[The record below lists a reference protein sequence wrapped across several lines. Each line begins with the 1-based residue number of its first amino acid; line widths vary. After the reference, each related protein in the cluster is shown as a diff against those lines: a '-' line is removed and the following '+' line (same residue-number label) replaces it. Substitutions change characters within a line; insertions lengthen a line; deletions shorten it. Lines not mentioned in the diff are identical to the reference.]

1 MTEVTRHD
9 AGSLCWAELATTDPH
24 AAKSFYTTLFG
35 WTFADS
41 PMGPGPEDIY
51 TRLQLAGKDVGAL
64 YRMMKEQEGQGVPPN
79 WLAYV
84 AVASADEA
92 AKKAK
97 ALGGRVLA
105 EPFNV
110 QEYGRMAMLQ
120 DPAGATLAVWQA
132 GTHTG
137 AQRINEPGSLCWME
151 LATSDPA
158 GAKTFYSGL
167 FGWGWKD
174 STDPGM
180 PYTELQVSGRSSG
193 GMLPIRPDMGATPP
207 HWGIYWLVSDCN
219 ATAAK
224 AKALGG
230 TLCFG
235 PQDMPKVGR
244 FAVVQD
250 PQGATFSIFQPA

>member
-1 MTEVTRHD
+1 MTEVTRHEP
-9 AGSLCWAELATTDPH
+9 GSLCWAELATTDPR
-24 AAKSFYTTLFG
+24 AAKAFYTALFG

-51 TRLQLAGKDVGAL
+51 TRLQLSGKDVGAL

-79 WLAYV
+79 WLTYV
-84 AVASADEA
+84 AVARTDEA
-92 AKKAK
+92 AKKTK

-105 EPFNV
+105 EPFDV
-110 QEYGRMAMLQ
+110 QDFGRMAMLQ
-120 DPAGATLAVWQA
+120 DPAGATFAVWQA

-158 GAKTFYSGL
+158 GARIFYSGL
-167 FGWGWKD
+167 FGWGWKE
-174 STDPGM
+174 STDPDM
-180 PYTELQVSGRSSG
+180 PYTELQVGGRSIG
-193 GMLPIRPDMGATPP
+193 GMMPIRPDAGSMPP
-207 HWGIYWLVSDCN
+207 HWGIYWMVSDCS
-219 ATAAK
+219 ATVAR
-224 AKALGG
+224 AKALGA

-250 PQGATFSIFQPA
+250 PQGAAFSIFQPA